1 MHGELRRHP
10 GRLSDAKPH
19 AKPYVLADNTWP
31 YALADS
37 IWSFA
42 DAATHAPAA
51 DAWSFARADFAPHT
65 RAVAEAVARAD
76 ASPDAGADA
85 RPNNGQGCL
94 VCEAGGRCRR
104 D

>member
-1 MHGELRRHP
+1 MGVCLQRLLVDVVRRHP

-19 AKPYVLADNTWP
+19 AEPYVLADNTWPYALADNTWP

-51 DAWSFARADFAPHT
+51 DA
-65 RAVAEAVARAD
+65 
-76 ASPDAGADA
+76 
-85 RPNNGQGCL
+85 
-94 VCEAGGRCRR
+94 
-104 D
+104 